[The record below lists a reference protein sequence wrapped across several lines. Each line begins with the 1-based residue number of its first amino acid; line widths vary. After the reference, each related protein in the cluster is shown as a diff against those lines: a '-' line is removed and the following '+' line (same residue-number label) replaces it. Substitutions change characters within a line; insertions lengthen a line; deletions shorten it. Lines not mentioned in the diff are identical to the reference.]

1 MTPSAIFIQ
10 VLRICTRDEVN
21 LHNRRFMSQA
31 RRTRGILR
39 EARDECDARDEGKR
53 KINHVHYMNVAFQL
67 VN

>member
-10 VLRICTRDEVN
+10 ALSICTRDEVN

-31 RRTRGILR
+31 RRRGIFR